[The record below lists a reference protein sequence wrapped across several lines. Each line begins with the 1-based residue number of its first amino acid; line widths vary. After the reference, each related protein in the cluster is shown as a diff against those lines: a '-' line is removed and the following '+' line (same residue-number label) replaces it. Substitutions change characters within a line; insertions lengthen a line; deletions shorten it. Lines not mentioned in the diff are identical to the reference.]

1 MKDFFQSENTT
12 KRGLEMKVLDVF
24 NYIDSFAP
32 FSSQEEWDNS
42 GHLLGSLNS
51 EVTKAVVCLDVSNEV
66 IDYAVK
72 IGANL
77 IVSHH
82 PVIFSPV
89 KTVTDDSYLYDA
101 LIHGISVI
109 SAHTNLDRAPGGV
122 NDTLS
127 ELLSFRF
134 QKVYDGS
141 FPGFVNVCYAEKPF
155 TAESLSS
162 YLREKL
168 SCAVSY
174 CDTGEKITRIGLC
187 TGAGADFIDDAIK
200 LGCDAFIT
208 GEAKYHEFLEAKE
221 KGISLF
227 TVGHFESE
235 IPVVKKLTDKLNNEF
250 NCTVFCAS
258 PFAGTVITE
267 K

>member
-1 MKDFFQSENTT
+1 MTVF
-12 KRGLEMKVLDVF
+12 DV
-24 NYIDSFAP
+24 YSCIDSFAP

-42 GHLLGSLNS
+42 GHLLGSLS
-51 EVTKAVVCLDVSNEV
+51 GEVTKAVVCLDVNNDV

-72 IGANL
+72 IGANI

-82 PVIFSPV
+82 PVIFSPL
-89 KTVTDDSYLYDA
+89 KSITDDSVVFNA
-101 LIHGISVI
+101 LSHGIAVI
-109 SAHTNLDRAPGGV
+109 SAHTNLDKASGGV

-127 ELLSFRF
+127 EILYFRYE
-134 QKVYDGS
+134 KVYDGTLPT
-141 FPGFVNVCYAEKPF
+141 FLNICYADEPF

-162 YLREKL
+162 HLRERL

-174 CDTGEKITRIGLC
+174 CDTGKKITKIGLC
-187 TGAGADFIDDAIK
+187 SGAGADFIDDAIK
-200 LGCDAFIT
+200 LGCNAYIT

-235 IPVVKKLTDKLNNEF
+235 IPVVKKLTEKLNNEF
-250 NCTVFCAS
+250 NCAVFCEA
-258 PFAGTVITE
+258 PAVNTVITE

>member
-1 MKDFFQSENTT
+1 
-12 KRGLEMKVLDVF
+12 MKVLDVF

-51 EVTKAVVCLDVSNEV
+51 EVTKAVVCLDVSKDV

-77 IVSHH
+77 VVSHH

-89 KTVTDDSYLYDA
+89 KSVTDDSYLYNA

-122 NDTLS
+122 NDALC
-127 ELLSFRF
+127 EALSFAY
-134 QKVYDGS
+134 QKVYADTKPT
-141 FPGFVNVCYAEKPF
+141 FLNVCFPETAFSAE
-155 TAESLSS
+155 ELSA
-162 YLREKL
+162 YLRNKL

-174 CDTGEKITRIGLC
+174 TDAEKNITKIGLC
-187 TGAGADFIDDAIK
+187 SGAGADFIDDAIK
-200 LGCDAFIT
+200 LGCNAFIT

-235 IPVVKKLTDKLNNEF
+235 IPVVKKLTDNLNNEF
-250 NCTVFCAS
+250 NCTVFCVS

>member
-1 MKDFFQSENTT
+1 
-12 KRGLEMKVLDVF
+12 MKVLDVF

-42 GHLLGSLNS
+42 GHLIGSLGD
-51 EVTKAVVCLDVSNEV
+51 EVKNAVVCLDVNSDV
-66 IDYAVK
+66 LKYAFE

-89 KTVTDDSYLYDA
+89 KSVTEDSIILNA
-101 LIHGISVI
+101 VKNGISVI
-109 SAHTNLDRAPGGV
+109 SAHTNLDKAVGGV
-122 NDTLS
+122 NDALC
-127 ELLSFRF
+127 EVLSFSYEKIF
-134 QKVYDGS
+134 ADTKPT
-141 FPGFVNVCYAEKPF
+141 FLNVCFPE
-155 TAESLSS
+155 TAFSAKELSA
-162 YLREKL
+162 YLRNKL

-174 CDTGEKITRIGLC
+174 TDAEKNITKIGLC
-187 TGAGADFIDDAIK
+187 SGAGADFIDDAIK

-208 GEAKYHEFLEAKE
+208 GEAKYHEFLGALE

-235 IPVVKKLTDKLNNEF
+235 IPVVKKLTEKLNNEF
-250 NCTVFCAS
+250 NCTVFREA
-258 PFAGTVITE
+258 PFGNAVITE